1 MVALLAEISV
11 DPSTTDERE
20 AKRRKL
26 RLVAEVA
33 YSQDS
38 ARVLI
43 LNMSKTGMMIE
54 TAAVLAVGES
64 FEVDLPEA
72 GTVIARVIWHREQQ
86 FGCAFDSPLSQ
97 GALSGALLQSPP
109 DQAQAAATAAS
120 EGAAAPSEW
129 DAVQAEWVGARAPAT
144 RAVVMAALTILAVTV
159 IMFVTALLSMSV
171 SAD

>member
-26 RLVAEVA
+26 RLVAEVS
-33 YSQDS
+33 YSQDN
-38 ARVLI
+38 ARVVI
-43 LNMSKTGMMIE
+43 LNMSKSGMMIE
-54 TAAVLAVGES
+54 TAAALAVDES

-72 GTVIARVIWHREQQ
+72 GTAIARIIWQRGQQ

-97 GALSGALLQSPP
+97 GALSGALLRSSP
-109 DQAQAAATAAS
+109 DQVLPVTTP
-120 EGAAAPSEW
+120 AAAPETAPEVAAGPSEW
-129 DAVQAEWVGARAPAT
+129 EGLRKQENR
-144 RAVVMAALTILAVTV
+144 VVLMAAMTVLAVTV
-159 IMFVTALLSMSV
+159 IMFITALLSMSI

>member
-11 DPSTTDERE
+11 DPSTTDDRE
-20 AKRRKL
+20 EKRRKL

-54 TAAVLAVGES
+54 TAAALAVDES

-72 GTVIARVIWHREQQ
+72 GTVIARVIWHRDQQ

-109 DQAQAAATAAS
+109 DHAPQAAAAVS
-120 EGAAAPSEW
+120 EAAAAPSEW
-129 DAVQAEWVGARAPAT
+129 DAVQAEWEGPRSPAK
-144 RAVVMAALTILAVTV
+144 RAVLMAAMTILAVTV
-159 IMFVTALLSMSV
+159 ILFVTALLSMSV